1 MRKIILLIL
10 LVSACYFAQCQ
21 FLKKFKDKVNSA
33 VDKTVGGNSQ
43 SSGSNNTKTTTG
55 TGEANAPYDFTKN
68 KIAATVLF
76 HPGEIKEK
84 TKNIYFPG
92 TVYSVSGH
100 TILCRTAVFAS
111 DRNMGE
117 ATEFQNDD
125 AAYIFE
131 NGAQISKSTVGRI
144 KNDSALK
151 IKYSQ
156 RDWPFSYSG
165 NDLPVTMYPEIT
177 FNGKSYGEYMAVT
190 SVLVSKDKSRF
201 YAIAGA
207 SGKDDVVYYLI
218 SSDGRKIKLPTLGAG
233 VLVNADF
240 TNAGVYGFVN
250 KLEKEE
256 NKTGN
261 VMKAAANTLNESDV
275 YFIDGTVLKNAVN
288 VANGWLDLSGK
299 NILNA
304 DRQSGNYLNGKKI
317 SETGSDPGN
326 VWCNAGAGSWA
337 YLSAGS
343 SIPHLIFSDGT
354 DVPNPYH
361 PQQLAMDGKT
371 YMVWLQYRNGLYDS
385 DLLLCTKEL

>member
-1 MRKIILLIL
+1 
-10 LVSACYFAQCQ
+10 
-21 FLKKFKDKVNSA
+21 
-33 VDKTVGGNSQ
+33 
-43 SSGSNNTKTTTG
+43 
-55 TGEANAPYDFTKN
+55 
-68 KIAATVLF
+68 
-76 HPGEIKEK
+76 
-84 TKNIYFPG
+84 
-92 TVYSVSGH
+92 
-100 TILCRTAVFAS
+100 
-111 DRNMGE
+111 
-117 ATEFQNDD
+117 
-125 AAYIFE
+125 
-131 NGAQISKSTVGRI
+131 
-144 KNDSALK
+144 
-151 IKYSQ
+151 
-156 RDWPFSYSG
+156 
-165 NDLPVTMYPEIT
+165 
-177 FNGKSYGEYMAVT
+177 MAVT